1 MVDIVEKGTLRGAL
15 FLSTPARIT
24 DTAPM
29 RAIRIHG
36 IDDIRAA
43 LTAAAFPHAAA
54 PPPLLL
60 VSAPGAGRTLGA
72 GWWRALQDA
81 MDAAFPVPEGVRPP
95 ARPPPL
101 VLDCADA
108 AGRALEALAA
118 GVRHVALGDGVRHA
132 ALDDG
137 ELAPGV
143 RARVAAIA
151 AARGATLHPAL
162 ATLTGPHPPLD
173 LRGRRDPVAACRA
186 WLATPG

>member
-1 MVDIVEKGTLRGAL
+1 M
-15 FLSTPARIT
+15 T

-43 LTAAAFPHAAA
+43 LTAAAFPHAPAA

-81 MDAAFPVPEGVRPP
+81 MDADFPVADG

-118 GVRHVALGDGVRHA
+118 GVRHV

-162 ATLTGPHPPLD
+162 ATLTGPYPPLD
-173 LRGRRDPVAACRA
+173 LRGRRDPVAACRD
-186 WLATPG
+186 WLAADETLNGAPRIRT